1 MKKQKIT
8 AGILAGLLCLT
19 LTIPAGAADFT
30 GDTTET
36 STEGE
41 EAVFQSGEAVP
52 EPNDPEINAWEEQEQ
67 TELFSSGEQ
76 SDLSAEPEEIPG
88 TEGLEYT
95 YLSETDS
102 YQVSKGVNQER
113 VTIPRTY
120 NGKPV
125 TEIGERAF
133 AGFQKL
139 WTVTL
144 TGYITIREYAFEDC
158 VKLRFVNTATMD
170 GVHIKSHAFK
180 NCPKLSDIG
189 TIREGDAIK
198 STIIAKDAFDRDNK
212 VLLSAYGVGYE
223 MFRDV
228 PIYVDDVECDYTY
241 KIENVEYW
249 HISIENIVRTFWEE
263 QEIVHLTYEIH
274 TKKIGRMAFY
284 DCDELKKVEIPEGF
298 EIIEK
303 KAFAECD
310 SLKEIRIPASI
321 KKIGENAFA
330 GSKNLVLYLQKG
342 SYAEKYAKKHKI
354 PYRYLPQTVELK
366 KVTVNKNMVTV
377 DTGKLS
383 GDKYVCVLGNQLKK
397 GVPIQKDG
405 KGAKASA
412 RKESRTVFRNL
423 EKGTYYVGVRSYKR
437 ENGRTIYGEW
447 SEVKK
452 IHITGDT
459 PYRAEI
465 KATAKNGKNLKV
477 MPRFS
482 DRDWR
487 VKGYD
492 VVLARGTTINDDSSR
507 AVPAPAKIVYQKKDI
522 SPKTLSVTFKNIK
535 PGTYYLGIQSYSI
548 TNGKK
553 IYGQWSELKKI
564 TVR

>member
-1 MKKQKIT
+1 MKNQKIT

-19 LTIPAGAADFT
+19 LTIPAGVADFT
-30 GDTTET
+30 GGTTET
-36 STEGE
+36 STEE

-52 EPNDPEINAWEEQEQ
+52 ETNDPEINTWEEQEQ
-67 TELFSSGEQ
+67 PELFSSGEQ
-76 SDLSAEPEEIPG
+76 SGLSAESEEIPG

-113 VTIPRTY
+113 VIIPRTY

-139 WTVTL
+139 WTVTF

-249 HISIENIVRTFWEE
+249 HISIENIIRTFWEE

-310 SLKEIRIPASI
+310 SLKEIRPASI

-477 MPRFS
+477 TPRFS

-507 AVPAPAKIVYQKKDI
+507 AVPAPVKIVYQKKDI

>member
-1 MKKQKIT
+1 MKKRKIT

-19 LTIPAGAADFT
+19 LTIPARAADFT
-30 GDTTET
+30 GGTTET

-52 EPNDPEINAWEEQEQ
+52 EPNDPEINTWEEQEQ

-113 VTIPRTY
+113 VIIPRTY

-139 WTVTL
+139 WTVTF

-212 VLLSAYGVGYE
+212 VLLSAYGLGYE
-223 MFRDV
+223 MFREI
-228 PIYVDDVECDYTY
+228 PIYTENVESDYTY
-241 KIENVEYW
+241 RIESAEYW
-249 HISIENIVRTFWEE
+249 NISSENIVRTFWEE

-507 AVPAPAKIVYQKKDI
+507 AVPAPVKIVYQKKDI